1 MSEMKS
7 IEIEDE
13 LIEPD
18 EKQLEIEEENIEP
31 MA

>member
-1 MSEMKS
+1 MKS